1 MGYKRS
7 FLVPFK
13 YSHKVAYVV
22 EFSHKKIRLFAKNQI
37 VTEGGVEVLSD
48 DEKLLANQYP
58 ELVIDSPYGYEDLWN
73 DDEKCFGLQ
82 TIQHSDVLYIF
93 NENHPIT
100 MLKRYSNIDWRLE
113 ELEIKNGPFLAMN
126 TSDCVISS
134 DAFEGDVNLSAS
146 EDLFTKND
154 EGRLL
159 RLRNYDDDT
168 NCWVSGKE
176 YEIGEICFSDNKYY
190 VSVNEAT
197 SGAIKPVHSIGVKS
211 DGGVRWRFIHDG
223 IGLVKIIEFVD
234 SKNVKAKVITRLPD
248 SIEKGTKYWE
258 LGMLYKGVKH
268 PISGAFFRNRFC
280 FLLNTETG
288 PNVCLSM
295 SGDYNNFSDLDVGE
309 ATAETA
315 ITVPVLNNEF
325 NEGKWLYAKDVL
337 FVGTGASE
345 FYIDSM
351 TASAPMASDN
361 VKISQISHVGS
372 KAIMPVSVGKHV
384 FFSDRYG
391 LSLRDLMYDYYNE
404 GYDQTDISI
413 FGKHLFASRLV
424 AMSYQE
430 VPDKILWCL
439 MNDGQLIGMTFSSEQ
454 EVVAFSRHDFGG
466 KVESMAIVPNLDDCH
481 DDVWIEVK
489 RNICSKN
496 IRTIEKMEHGF
507 PQFLPDSVYGAENI
521 DERLSLEGEYIKN
534 QALYFDGAVIF
545 DRKVGDDTDVINGLE
560 HLEGEKV
567 KIFADGAI
575 CDEQVVIDGK
585 VKISKNNAHVV
596 VGLPIKSQFI
606 PQYVFIG
613 NEMGSGIG
621 QRQKINHV
629 LLVLY
634 MSGGGKIGQN
644 EKMLQ
649 DIYYRNVDEIMNKSQ
664 ELFSGHKEILFN
676 GMTNINEKGA
686 QILIEND
693 SPLPMNILAIIPY
706 MDVN

>member
-13 YSHKVAYVV
+13 YSHRVAYVV

-37 VTEGGVEVLSD
+37 VTDGGIEALVD
-48 DEKLLANQYP
+48 DEELLATQYP
-58 ELVIDSPYGYEDLWN
+58 ELLIDSPYGYEDLWN

-93 NENHPIT
+93 SENHPIT

-134 DAFEGDVNLSAS
+134 DAFEGEVNLTAS
-146 EDLFTKND
+146 EDLFLQND

-190 VSVNEAT
+190 VSTNEAT
-197 SGAIKPVHSIGVKS
+197 SGAIKPVHSVGVKS
-211 DGGVRWRFIHDG
+211 DGGVRWKFIHDG
-223 IGLVKIIEFVD
+223 IGIVKIIEFVN
-234 SKNVKAKVITRLPD
+234 SKKVKAKVIARLPD
-248 SIEKGTKYWE
+248 SIKKGTKYWE
-258 LGMLYKGVKH
+258 LGMLHKGVKH

-280 FLLNTETG
+280 FLINTETG
-288 PNVCLSM
+288 PNVCMSM

-309 ATAETA
+309 VTAETA

-351 TASAPMASDN
+351 TASAAMAADN
-361 VKISQISHVGS
+361 VKISQISQVGS

-413 FGKHLFASRLV
+413 FGKHLFASRLI

-454 EVVAFSRHDFGG
+454 EVVAFSRHDFSG
-466 KVESMAIVPNLDDCH
+466 KVESLAIVPNLEDCH

-489 RNICSKN
+489 RNIDSKTV
-496 IRTIEKMEHGF
+496 RTIEKMEHGI
-507 PQFLPDSVYGAENI
+507 PQFLPDSVYGEENI
-521 DERLSLEGEYIKN
+521 DERLRLEGEYIKN
-534 QALYFDGAVIF
+534 QALYLDSAINFN
-545 DRKVGDDTDVINGLE
+545 RKVGDEIDVIDGLE

-575 CDEQVVIDGK
+575 CNEQVVIDGK
-585 VKISKNNAHVV
+585 VKISKNNVHV

-606 PQYVFIG
+606 PQYIFIG
-613 NEMGSGIG
+613 NESGSGIG

-649 DIYYRNVDEIMNKSQ
+649 DIYYRNVDEVMNKSQ

-706 MDVN
+706 IDVN